1 MNDPVLEGC
10 QGLLEWSDPVIVDRL
25 IHIYHG
31 KLRRVDLARN
41 FAILHAKVWRAL
53 IAGEYESF
61 ADRRAEL
68 VASLAEVSL
77 TLDDFAEADSEILV
91 ELLQIVVARFQRSQR
106 TAMGYHLALIE
117 VARHMAMPRAA

>member
-25 IHIYHG
+25 IRIYHD

-53 IAGEYESF
+53 IAGEYETF
-61 ADRRAEL
+61 AVRREEL

-117 VARHMAMPRAA
+117 VARHMALPWAA